1 MEHTEINQWPLECQN
16 QNHHLI
22 IGEEIRIF
30 IKFFQAES
38 RLICDICQKP
48 GWWQVITERNRV
60 WCFPCRR
67 LLDTGRLMERI
78 TDEKNN
84 SDEKI
89 EEAIKKVHGL
99 DDIALYK

>member
-1 MEHTEINQWPLECQN
+1 
-16 QNHHLI
+16 
-22 IGEEIRIF
+22 
-30 IKFFQAES
+30 
-38 RLICDICQKP
+38 
-48 GWWQVITERNRV
+48 
-60 WCFPCRR
+60 
-67 LLDTGRLMERI
+67 MERI